1 MKNRLIPC
9 VLACLMIFLVG
20 CNGNTAKEAAQEIT
34 KTETSFPAGN
44 TETNSQEDTAKEPE
58 STAVQE
64 ETPITAKE
72 SQSTAESQTVMTVQ
86 TKPAEEKTADTP
98 ATEKPKAEPPKQTT
112 TQTEP
117 EKQTEQPKEQTT
129 AEQKPVEKPT
139 EKPAEPK
146 PTEPHK
152 QTFDV
157 SPYVSYAKEYAV
169 SIGLSLDIT
178 ATECWDNPISANP
191 NRSGIKSD
199 IESRLNRYK
208 KVEGFTFRVTGVNG
222 YDRSFTTDKNGEI
235 VIEGLRIGDYTVS
248 EVQDSVSAS
257 YVLPADK
264 IATVKVGSTT
274 VVEMHNE
281 LRDTPKTGDN
291 SNVGLWTAL
300 AGLSA
305 LGIVGTAVVAYR
317 KKKKEDNE

>member
-44 TETNSQEDTAKEPE
+44 TETNSQEDTVEEPE

-64 ETPITAKE
+64 EIPITAEE
-72 SQSTAESQTVMTVQ
+72 SQSTAESQTVTTVQ
-86 TKPAEEKTADTP
+86 TKPAEDKTAETP
-98 ATEKPKAEPPKQTT
+98 VTEKPKAEPPKQTT
-112 TQTEP
+112 TLAEP
-117 EKQTEQPKEQTT
+117 EKQPEQPKEQTT
-129 AEQKPVEKPT
+129 AEQKP
-139 EKPAEPK
+139 AEPK
-146 PTEPHK
+146 PTEPPK

-169 SIGLSLDIT
+169 SIGLSLDST

-208 KVEGFTFRVTGVNG
+208 NSEGFTAVWIWTEKLSDTEYNIYIG
-222 YDRSFTTDKNGEI
+222 YC
-235 VIEGLRIGDYTVS
+235 
-248 EVQDSVSAS
+248 
-257 YVLPADK
+257 
-264 IATVKVGSTT
+264 
-274 VVEMHNE
+274 
-281 LRDTPKTGDN
+281 
-291 SNVGLWTAL
+291 
-300 AGLSA
+300 
-305 LGIVGTAVVAYR
+305 
-317 KKKKEDNE
+317 

>member
-44 TETNSQEDTAKEPE
+44 TETNSQEDTAEEPE

-64 ETPITAKE
+64 ETPITAEE
-72 SQSTAESQTVMTVQ
+72 SKSTAESQTVTTVQ
-86 TKPAEEKTADTP
+86 TKSAEEKTADTP

-112 TQTEP
+112 TQAEP

-129 AEQKPVEKPT
+129 AEQKP
-139 EKPAEPK
+139 AEPK
-146 PTEPHK
+146 PTAPPK

-169 SIGLSLDIT
+169 SIGLSLDST

-191 NRSGIKSD
+191 NRSDIKSD

-208 KVEGFTFRVTGVNG
+208 NSEGFTAVWIWTEKLSDTEYNLYIG
-222 YDRSFTTDKNGEI
+222 YC
-235 VIEGLRIGDYTVS
+235 
-248 EVQDSVSAS
+248 
-257 YVLPADK
+257 
-264 IATVKVGSTT
+264 
-274 VVEMHNE
+274 
-281 LRDTPKTGDN
+281 
-291 SNVGLWTAL
+291 
-300 AGLSA
+300 
-305 LGIVGTAVVAYR
+305 
-317 KKKKEDNE
+317 

>member
-20 CNGNTAKEAAQEIT
+20 CTGNTAKEAAQELT

-44 TETNSQEDTAKEPE
+44 TETNSQEETAEEPE
-58 STAVQE
+58 NTAVQE
-64 ETPITAKE
+64 EIPITEKE
-72 SQSTAESQTVMTVQ
+72 SQSTAESQTATTVQ
-86 TKPAEEKTADTP
+86 TKPAEEKTVETP

-112 TQTEP
+112 TQAEP

-129 AEQKPVEKPT
+129 AEQKP
-139 EKPAEPK
+139 AEPK
-146 PTEPHK
+146 PTEPPK

-169 SIGLSLDIT
+169 SIGLSLDST

-208 KVEGFTFRVTGVNG
+208 NSEGFTAVWIWTEKLSDTEYNIYIG
-222 YDRSFTTDKNGEI
+222 YC
-235 VIEGLRIGDYTVS
+235 
-248 EVQDSVSAS
+248 
-257 YVLPADK
+257 
-264 IATVKVGSTT
+264 
-274 VVEMHNE
+274 
-281 LRDTPKTGDN
+281 
-291 SNVGLWTAL
+291 
-300 AGLSA
+300 
-305 LGIVGTAVVAYR
+305 
-317 KKKKEDNE
+317 

>member
-20 CNGNTAKEAAQEIT
+20 CSGNTAKEAAQEIT

-44 TETNSQEDTAKEPE
+44 TETNSQEETAEEPE

-64 ETPITAKE
+64 ETPFTAEE
-72 SQSTAESQTVMTVQ
+72 SQSTAESQ
-86 TKPAEEKTADTP
+86 TADTP

-112 TQTEP
+112 TQAES

-146 PTEPHK
+146 PTEPPK

-169 SIGLSLDIT
+169 SIGLSLDST

-208 KVEGFTFRVTGVNG
+208 NSEGFTAVWIWTEKLSDTEYNIYIG
-222 YDRSFTTDKNGEI
+222 YC
-235 VIEGLRIGDYTVS
+235 
-248 EVQDSVSAS
+248 
-257 YVLPADK
+257 
-264 IATVKVGSTT
+264 
-274 VVEMHNE
+274 
-281 LRDTPKTGDN
+281 
-291 SNVGLWTAL
+291 
-300 AGLSA
+300 
-305 LGIVGTAVVAYR
+305 
-317 KKKKEDNE
+317 

>member
-44 TETNSQEDTAKEPE
+44 TETDSQEETAEEPE
-58 STAVQE
+58 STTVQE
-64 ETPITAKE
+64 ETPITAEE
-72 SQSTAESQTVMTVQ
+72 SQSTAERQTVATVQ

-112 TQTEP
+112 TQAEP

-169 SIGLSLDIT
+169 SIGLSLTVAGVIT
-178 ATECWDNPISANP
+178 PRSLILSMSCAISSSS
-191 NRSGIKSD
+191 RTLKGWSGKSS
-199 IESRLNRYK
+199 ISVKGISRIFESFSSSLCSC
-208 KVEGFTFRVTGVNG
+208 VENKSSSFVRVK
-222 YDRSFTTDKNGEI
+222 SLF
-235 VIEGLRIGDYTVS
+235 
-248 EVQDSVSAS
+248 
-257 YVLPADK
+257 LPA
-264 IATVKVGSTT
+264 IG
-274 VVEMHNE
+274 
-281 LRDTPKTGDN
+281 
-291 SNVGLWTAL
+291 
-300 AGLSA
+300 
-305 LGIVGTAVVAYR
+305 
-317 KKKKEDNE
+317 

>member
-72 SQSTAESQTVMTVQ
+72 SQSTAESQTVTTVQ

-112 TQTEP
+112 TQAEP

-129 AEQKPVEKPT
+129 AEQ
-139 EKPAEPK
+139 KPAEPK

-208 KVEGFTFRVTGVNG
+208 NSEGFTAVWIWTEKLSDTDYNIYIG
-222 YDRSFTTDKNGEI
+222 YC
-235 VIEGLRIGDYTVS
+235 
-248 EVQDSVSAS
+248 
-257 YVLPADK
+257 
-264 IATVKVGSTT
+264 
-274 VVEMHNE
+274 
-281 LRDTPKTGDN
+281 
-291 SNVGLWTAL
+291 
-300 AGLSA
+300 
-305 LGIVGTAVVAYR
+305 
-317 KKKKEDNE
+317 

>member
-44 TETNSQEDTAKEPE
+44 TETDSQEETAEEPE
-58 STAVQE
+58 STTVQE
-64 ETPITAKE
+64 ETPITAEE
-72 SQSTAESQTVMTVQ
+72 SQSTAERQTVATVQ

-112 TQTEP
+112 TQAEP

-169 SIGLSLDIT
+169 NLIKQGMYLFSLGEKIECLNKIYYPSVYKRFDALADFLGCSKKALAIRMKQLGLLKK
-178 ATECWDNPISANP
+178 EYLDNPF
-191 NRSGIKSD
+191 D
-199 IESRLNRYK
+199 L
-208 KVEGFTFRVTGVNG
+208 VTV
-222 YDRSFTTDKNGEI
+222 YPE
-235 VIEGLRIGDYTVS
+235 VS
-248 EVQDSVSAS
+248 E
-257 YVLPADK
+257 L
-264 IATVKVGSTT
+264 
-274 VVEMHNE
+274 
-281 LRDTPKTGDN
+281 
-291 SNVGLWTAL
+291 
-300 AGLSA
+300 
-305 LGIVGTAVVAYR
+305 
-317 KKKKEDNE
+317 

>member
-44 TETNSQEDTAKEPE
+44 TETDSQEETAEEPE
-58 STAVQE
+58 STTVQE
-64 ETPITAKE
+64 ETPITAEE
-72 SQSTAESQTVMTVQ
+72 SQSTAERQTVATVQ

-112 TQTEP
+112 TQAEP

-169 SIGLSLDIT
+169 SIGL
-178 ATECWDNPISANP
+178 AGAVY
-191 NRSGIKSD
+191 GI
-199 IESRLNRYK
+199 YK
-208 KVEGFTFRVTGVNG
+208 GETLVDKYV
-222 YDRSFTTDKNGEI
+222 TDKNGQFTTKEYVCDNDWTIREI
-235 VIEGLRIGDYTVS
+235 TPSEGYLLDTTVHKVGAEPQLYTV
-248 EVQDSVSAS
+248 EHNQTAR
-257 YVLPADK
+257 
-264 IATVKVGSTT
+264 ATVPFC
-274 VVEMHNE
+274 
-281 LRDTPKTGDN
+281 LR
-291 SNVGLWTAL
+291 
-300 AGLSA
+300 
-305 LGIVGTAVVAYR
+305 
-317 KKKKEDNE
+317 EQ

>member
-44 TETNSQEDTAKEPE
+44 TETNSQEDTAEEPE

-64 ETPITAKE
+64 ETPITAEE
-72 SQSTAESQTVMTVQ
+72 SKPTAESQTVATVQ

-112 TQTEP
+112 TQAEP
-117 EKQTEQPKEQTT
+117 EKQPEQPKEQTT
-129 AEQKPVEKPT
+129 AEQKP
-139 EKPAEPK
+139 AEPK
-146 PTEPHK
+146 PTEPPK

-169 SIGLSLDIT
+169 SIGLSLDST

-208 KVEGFTFRVTGVNG
+208 NSEGFTAVWIWTEKLSDTEYNIYIG
-222 YDRSFTTDKNGEI
+222 YC
-235 VIEGLRIGDYTVS
+235 
-248 EVQDSVSAS
+248 
-257 YVLPADK
+257 
-264 IATVKVGSTT
+264 
-274 VVEMHNE
+274 
-281 LRDTPKTGDN
+281 
-291 SNVGLWTAL
+291 
-300 AGLSA
+300 
-305 LGIVGTAVVAYR
+305 
-317 KKKKEDNE
+317 

>member
-44 TETNSQEDTAKEPE
+44 TETDFQEETAEEPE
-58 STAVQE
+58 STTVQE
-64 ETPITAKE
+64 ETPITAEE
-72 SQSTAESQTVMTVQ
+72 SQSTAERQTVATVQ
-86 TKPAEEKTADTP
+86 TKPAEEKPAETP
-98 ATEKPKAEPPKQTT
+98 VTEKPKAEPSKQTT
-112 TQTEP
+112 TQAEP
-117 EKQTEQPKEQTT
+117 EKQPEQPKAQTT

-169 SIGLSLDIT
+169 SIGLSLDST
-178 ATECWDNPISANP
+178 ATECWDNPISANL

-208 KVEGFTFRVTGVNG
+208 NSEGFTAVWIWTEKLSDTDYNIYIG
-222 YDRSFTTDKNGEI
+222 YC
-235 VIEGLRIGDYTVS
+235 
-248 EVQDSVSAS
+248 
-257 YVLPADK
+257 
-264 IATVKVGSTT
+264 
-274 VVEMHNE
+274 
-281 LRDTPKTGDN
+281 
-291 SNVGLWTAL
+291 
-300 AGLSA
+300 
-305 LGIVGTAVVAYR
+305 
-317 KKKKEDNE
+317 